1 MLAAEDISLFFGA
14 AAGVWAAGFAWGK
27 AAAWVRALKNA
38 A

>member
-1 MLAAEDISLFFGA
+1 MLDAETITELFGSA
-14 AAGVWAAGFAWGK
+14 AAVWVVGYAWGK